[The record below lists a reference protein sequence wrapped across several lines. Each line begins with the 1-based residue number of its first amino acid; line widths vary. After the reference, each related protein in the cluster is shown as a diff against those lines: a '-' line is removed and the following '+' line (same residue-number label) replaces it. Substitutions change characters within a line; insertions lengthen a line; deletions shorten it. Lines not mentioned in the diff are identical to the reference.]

1 MNNDINTLNTP
12 NNSKVAAGAILL
24 VAGSLLLINQF
35 DLFFIP
41 DWLFSWPMWMIA
53 WGTYMGAKYNFRK
66 PSWIIVTL
74 VGVAFLLDEN
84 IPDADRIVWP
94 LAIMAFG
101 AWMVVKPRKHTE
113 EHIFTQPKQPF
124 HFDKPAGPEV

>member
-1 MNNDINTLNTP
+1 
-12 NNSKVAAGAILL
+12 
-24 VAGSLLLINQF
+24 
-35 DLFFIP
+35 
-41 DWLFSWPMWMIA
+41 
-53 WGTYMGAKYNFRK
+53 MGAKYNFRK